1 MTPAMPLI
9 AASISTCQIVAP
21 LDRSNHR
28 LQRPKPLPEAAGELI
43 GLFIAFVAIPRM
55 VFGPVFLVIEGATF
69 LLP

>member
-1 MTPAMPLI
+1 MPLI
-9 AASISTCQIVAP
+9 AASISTCQIV
-21 LDRSNHR
+21 
-28 LQRPKPLPEAAGELI
+28 AGELI